1 MARRALISVSD
12 KTGVVELGKGLAA
25 LGFEIIS
32 TGGTA
37 KALADAGVDVLPI
50 DAVTGFPEMLDGRV
64 KTLHP
69 LVHGGLLGRPDL
81 PEHAAAMAEH
91 GIESI
96 ELLVVNLYPFR
107 QTIAKPNVTWDDAV
121 ENIDIGGPAMV
132 RSAAKNHAHVA
143 VVTDPADYAGLLDA
157 LTHNTIDELTRK
169 QLAQKAFAHTA
180 AYDAA
185 ISTWFAQ
192 QLDVTEGDMIVT
204 FARPEK
210 LRYGENPHQSAW
222 RYADDTRALVD
233 AAPFRVHQG
242 KELSYNNLVDADA
255 AWQLVADL
263 PLDLPGAA
271 IIKHTNPCGV
281 GVVPTSIA
289 GSIMRAIESDPVSA
303 FGGILA
309 VNRPFDVTAARAV
322 GDRFLEV
329 ILAPSIDEDALELLA
344 AKPNLRVVTMGAIR
358 RDNVKR
364 VVKSTAFGLLVQTPD
379 LDGMDVRAGQ
389 VVTKKQPTDAQWAA
403 MDLAWRVCK
412 HVKSNAIVT
421 TDEIGTV
428 GVGAGQMSRVDSAIL
443 ATGRVR
449 KHFKAIAAGSDAFFP
464 FPDGLE
470 QLAKA
475 GITAVAQPGGSKKD
489 AEVIEAADKF
499 GIAMVMTGTRHFR
512 H

>member
-12 KTGVVELGKGLAA
+12 KTGVVALGQGLAA

-37 KALADAGVDVLPI
+37 KALSDAGVDVLPI

-81 PEHAAAMAEH
+81 EEHAASMAEH
-91 GIESI
+91 GIDPI

-107 QTIAKPNVTWDDAV
+107 QTIAKPGVTWDDAV

-132 RSAAKNHAHVA
+132 RSAAKNHAHVT
-143 VVTDPADYAGLLDA
+143 VVTDPADYTGLLDA
-157 LTHNTIDELTRK
+157 LTNNAIDGTTRR

-192 QLDVTEGDMIVT
+192 QLDITDGDMTVT

-210 LRYGENPHQSAW
+210 LRYGENPHQLAW
-222 RYADDTRALVD
+222 RYSDDSRALID

-263 PLDLPGAA
+263 PDGLPGAA

-281 GVVPTSIA
+281 GVVPTSIG
-289 GSIMRAIESDPVSA
+289 GSILRAIESDPVSA

-309 VNRPFDVTAARAV
+309 VNRRFDVTAANAV

-329 ILAPSIDEDALELLA
+329 ILAPAFDDDALEVLL
-344 AKPNLRVVTMGAIR
+344 AKPNLRVVTMGPIR

-364 VVKSTAFGLLVQTPD
+364 VVKATAFGMLMQTPD
-379 LDGMDVRAGQ
+379 LDGMDVRAGK
-389 VVTKKQPTDAQWAA
+389 VVTKKEPTPAQWAA

-421 TDEIGTV
+421 ADEAGTV

-449 KHFKAIAAGSDAFFP
+449 KHLKAIAAGSDAFFP

-475 GITAVAQPGGSKKD
+475 GITAIAQPGGSKKD
-489 AEVIEAADKF
+489 QDVIDAADKF
-499 GIAMVMTGTRHFR
+499 GVVMVMTGTRHFR